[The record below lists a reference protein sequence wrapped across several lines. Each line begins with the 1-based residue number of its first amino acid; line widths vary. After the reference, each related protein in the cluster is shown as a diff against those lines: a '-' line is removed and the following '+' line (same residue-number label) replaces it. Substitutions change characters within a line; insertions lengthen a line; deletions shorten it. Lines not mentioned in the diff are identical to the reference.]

1 MEYKNRAAQRV
12 FAVILLA
19 LAVPAVAAAARLQP
33 ETIEAWN
40 AYISSTEARIEREIE
55 SGRGFFAQDFC
66 AQPEEA
72 REQVL
77 GGNVVVAPM
86 ETIDGEGN
94 GIPIPDGRIHHWR
107 GSIYLPGVKLE
118 EYLYVAL
125 NPSEE
130 GPHQPEVLEYR
141 ILEKKPDELKIF
153 IKMVRRKFIMLAYNT
168 EHHITYRRY
177 GDGKASGRSEA
188 TKIAE
193 IVELGKKHER
203 EKPVGRDRGFMWRLN
218 SYWRYE
224 EVDGGLIV
232 EGESLLLSRG
242 IPGVLKPIIE
252 PLIHRSAQE
261 MISNTLEEVKAN
273 HSADKIVRA
282 PENHQ

>member
-1 MEYKNRAAQRV
+1 MDNKYITVRM
-12 FAVILLA
+12 ILA
-19 LAVPAVAAAARLQP
+19 LLLVAAAVPAAATAARLRP
-33 ETIEAWN
+33 ETIDAWD
-40 AYISSTEARIEREIE
+40 AYVSSTEERIESEIE

-66 AQPEEA
+66 ANPEEA
-72 REQVL
+72 REQIL
-77 GGNVVVAPM
+77 EGGVIVASM

-107 GSIYLPGVKLE
+107 GSVYLPGVKLD
-118 EYLYVAL
+118 EYLYGAL
-125 NPSEE
+125 NPSED

-141 ILEKKPDELKIF
+141 ILEKKPMELKLY
-153 IKMVRRKFIMLAYNT
+153 IKMVRRKFVMLAYNT
-168 EHHITYRRY
+168 EHHAIYRRH
-177 GDGKASGRSEA
+177 GKGRASSRSEA

-232 EGESLLLSRG
+232 EGESMLLSRE
-242 IPGVLKPIIE
+242 IPEILKSIIE
-252 PLIHRSAQE
+252 PLIRRSAQE
-261 MISNTLEEVKAN
+261 MIANTLEEIRTNHVK
-273 HSADKIVRA
+273 DRLVRA
-282 PENHQ
+282 Q